1 MEFTKRFHQ
10 FGSFA
15 SNIVNNTKNVQMPQ
29 NPGQVFC
36 IGAGLLGTVVIK
48 VTKKKKTFVHPHD
61 EYEHALE
68 RMKSAES
75 RIEAV
80 SSLLKE
86 MTNECNETKE
96 ELSIVVS
103 QKNAIERMLEE
114 LEKAKEQAER
124 ASRELQKSVNVL
136 TSELETNKE
145 RHVEKVKQWRNEIV
159 SYREKSHENFLAEII
174 GLVSDMDNDIQIEV
188 VPHML
193 PHERAEVHLK
203 EGESEWEHNPRFA
216 LEDSARLSI
225 LANCGKSAKET
236 KQVKAEKILS
246 HATKKVES
254 PAHVKKVATPT
265 RKAFARITNNQVTQN
280 ITEKIITKTA
290 SMKPK
295 PPPPAKKNMLSSSPD
310 AKISNKEFGEMLYFD
325 FENNNN
331 VSDNKA
337 SVGKLAG
344 AKAKFMAKWN
354 SSKAGAVAETAFGVS
369 DVKRAFKINGQFEEI
384 EYVSPSRRTDLS
396 VVR

>member
-1 MEFTKRFHQ
+1 MEFTKKFHQ

-15 SNIVNNTKNVQMPQ
+15 SNIVNNTKNVQMPN

-48 VTKKKKTFVHPHD
+48 VTKKKKTTFVHPHE

-68 RMKSAES
+68 RVKSAES

-80 SSLLKE
+80 SSLLRE
-86 MTNECNETKE
+86 MTSECKETKE
-96 ELSIVVS
+96 ELSMVVS

-124 ASRELQKSVNVL
+124 ASRDLQKSVNVL
-136 TSELETNKE
+136 TSELETKKE

-159 SYREKSHENFLAEII
+159 SYREKTQENFLAEIV

-188 VPHML
+188 VPHSALL

-203 EGESEWEHNPRFA
+203 EGEREWEHNPRFA
-216 LEDSARLSI
+216 LEDSARLSV
-225 LANCGKSAKET
+225 LANCGKSAKDM

-246 HATKKVES
+246 HATQKVES

-265 RKAFARITNNQVTQN
+265 RKAFARITNNQVTKN
-280 ITEKIITKTA
+280 ITEKIITKMT

-295 PPPPAKKNMLSSSPD
+295 PPPTKKGMLSSSPD

-325 FENNNN
+325 FENNNA
-331 VSDNKA
+331 DNKA
-337 SVGKLAG
+337 TVGKLAS

-384 EYVSPSRRTDLS
+384 EYVSPRRTDLS
-396 VVR
+396 IVR

>member
-1 MEFTKRFHQ
+1 MEFTKKFHQ

-15 SNIVNNTKNVQMPQ
+15 SNIVNNTKNIQMPN

-48 VTKKKKTFVHPHD
+48 VTKKKKTTFVHPHE

-68 RMKSAES
+68 RVKSAES

-80 SSLLKE
+80 SSLLRE
-86 MTNECNETKE
+86 MTSECKETKE
-96 ELSIVVS
+96 ELSMVVS

-124 ASRELQKSVNVL
+124 ASRDLQKSVNVL

-159 SYREKSHENFLAEII
+159 SYREKTQENFLAEIV

-188 VPHML
+188 VPHSALL

-203 EGESEWEHNPRFA
+203 EGEREWEHNPRFA
-216 LEDSARLSI
+216 LEDSARLSV
-225 LANCGKSAKET
+225 LANCGKSAKDM

-246 HATKKVES
+246 HATQKVES

-265 RKAFARITNNQVTQN
+265 RKAFARITNNQVTKN
-280 ITEKIITKTA
+280 ITEKIITKTT

-295 PPPPAKKNMLSSSPD
+295 PPPTKKGMLSSSPD

-325 FENNNN
+325 FENNNA
-331 VSDNKA
+331 DNKA
-337 SVGKLAG
+337 TVGKLAG

-384 EYVSPSRRTDLS
+384 EYVSPRRTDLS
-396 VVR
+396 IVR

>member
-1 MEFTKRFHQ
+1 MEFTKKFHQ

-15 SNIVNNTKNVQMPQ
+15 SNIVNNTKNVQMPN

-48 VTKKKKTFVHPHD
+48 VTKKKKTTFVHPHE

-68 RMKSAES
+68 RVKSAES

-80 SSLLKE
+80 SSLLRE
-86 MTNECNETKE
+86 MTSECKETKE
-96 ELSIVVS
+96 ELSMVVS
-103 QKNAIERMLEE
+103 QKNAIERILEE

-124 ASRELQKSVNVL
+124 ASRDLQKSVNVL

-159 SYREKSHENFLAEII
+159 SYREKTQENFLAEIV

-188 VPHML
+188 VPHSALL

-203 EGESEWEHNPRFA
+203 EGEREWEHNPRFA
-216 LEDSARLSI
+216 LEDSTRLSV
-225 LANCGKSAKET
+225 LANCGKSAKDM

-246 HATKKVES
+246 HATQKVES

-265 RKAFARITNNQVTQN
+265 RKAFARITNNQVTKN
-280 ITEKIITKTA
+280 ITEKIITKTT

-295 PPPPAKKNMLSSSPD
+295 PPPTKRGMLSSSPD

-325 FENNNN
+325 FENNNA
-331 VSDNKA
+331 DNKA
-337 SVGKLAG
+337 TVGKLAG

-384 EYVSPSRRTDLS
+384 EYVSPRRTDLS

>member
-1 MEFTKRFHQ
+1 MEFTKKFHQ

-15 SNIVNNTKNVQMPQ
+15 SNIVNNTKNVQMPN

-48 VTKKKKTFVHPHD
+48 VTKKKKTTFVHPHE

-68 RMKSAES
+68 RVKSAES

-80 SSLLKE
+80 SSLLRE
-86 MTNECNETKE
+86 MTSECK
-96 ELSIVVS
+96 ELSMVVS

-124 ASRELQKSVNVL
+124 ASRDLQKSVNVL

-159 SYREKSHENFLAEII
+159 SYREKTQENFLAEIV

-188 VPHML
+188 VPHSALL

-203 EGESEWEHNPRFA
+203 EGEREWEHNPRFA
-216 LEDSARLSI
+216 LEDSARLSV
-225 LANCGKSAKET
+225 LANCGKNAKEM

-246 HATKKVES
+246 QATQKVES
-254 PAHVKKVATPT
+254 PAHVKKVSTPT
-265 RKAFARITNNQVTQN
+265 RKAFARITNNQVTKN
-280 ITEKIITKTA
+280 ITEKIITKTT

-295 PPPPAKKNMLSSSPD
+295 PPPTKKGMLSSSPD

-325 FENNNN
+325 FENNNA
-331 VSDNKA
+331 DNKA
-337 SVGKLAG
+337 TVGKLAG

-384 EYVSPSRRTDLS
+384 EYVSPRRTDLS
-396 VVR
+396 IVR

>member
-1 MEFTKRFHQ
+1 MEFTKKFHQ

-15 SNIVNNTKNVQMPQ
+15 SNIVNNTKNVQMPN

-48 VTKKKKTFVHPHD
+48 VTKKKKTTFVHPHE

-68 RMKSAES
+68 RVKSAES

-80 SSLLKE
+80 SSLLRE
-86 MTNECNETKE
+86 MTSECKETKE
-96 ELSIVVS
+96 ELSMVVS

-124 ASRELQKSVNVL
+124 ASRDLQKSVNVL

-159 SYREKSHENFLAEII
+159 SYREKTQENFLAEIV

-188 VPHML
+188 VPHSALL

-203 EGESEWEHNPRFA
+203 EGEREWEHNPRFA
-216 LEDSARLSI
+216 LEDSARLSV
-225 LANCGKSAKET
+225 LANCGKSAKDM

-246 HATKKVES
+246 QATQKNKS

-265 RKAFARITNNQVTQN
+265 RKAFARITNNQVTKN
-280 ITEKIITKTA
+280 ITEKIITKTT

-295 PPPPAKKNMLSSSPD
+295 PPPTKKGMLSSSPD

-325 FENNNN
+325 FENNNA
-331 VSDNKA
+331 DNKA
-337 SVGKLAG
+337 TVGKLAG

-384 EYVSPSRRTDLS
+384 EYVSPQRTDLS
-396 VVR
+396 IVR

>member
-1 MEFTKRFHQ
+1 MEFTKKFHQ

-15 SNIVNNTKNVQMPQ
+15 SNIVNNTKNVQMPN

-48 VTKKKKTFVHPHD
+48 VTKKKKTTFVHPYE

-68 RMKSAES
+68 RVKSAES

-80 SSLLKE
+80 SSLLRE
-86 MTNECNETKE
+86 MTSECKETKE
-96 ELSIVVS
+96 ELSMVVS

-124 ASRELQKSVNVL
+124 ASRDLQKSVNVL

-159 SYREKSHENFLAEII
+159 SYREKTQENFLAEIV

-188 VPHML
+188 VPHSALL

-203 EGESEWEHNPRFA
+203 EGEREWEHNPRFA
-216 LEDSARLSI
+216 LEDSARLSV
-225 LANCGKSAKET
+225 LANCGKSAKDM

-246 HATKKVES
+246 HATQKVES

-265 RKAFARITNNQVTQN
+265 RKAFARITNNQVTKN
-280 ITEKIITKTA
+280 ITEKIITKTT

-295 PPPPAKKNMLSSSPD
+295 PPPTKKGMLSSSPD

-325 FENNNN
+325 FENNNA
-331 VSDNKA
+331 DNKA
-337 SVGKLAG
+337 TVGKLAG

-384 EYVSPSRRTDLS
+384 EYVSPRRTDLS

>member
-1 MEFTKRFHQ
+1 MEFTKKFHQ

-48 VTKKKKTFVHPHD
+48 VTKKKKTTFVHPHE

-68 RMKSAES
+68 RVKSAES

-80 SSLLKE
+80 SSLLRE

-96 ELSIVVS
+96 ELSMVVS

-124 ASRELQKSVNVL
+124 ASRDLQKSVNVL

-159 SYREKSHENFLAEII
+159 SYREKTQEMFLAEIV

-188 VPHML
+188 VPHSAML

-203 EGESEWEHNPRFA
+203 EGEREWEHNPRFA
-216 LEDSARLSI
+216 LEDSARLSV
-225 LANCGKSAKET
+225 LANCGKSAKDM

-246 HATKKVES
+246 HATQKVES

-265 RKAFARITNNQVTQN
+265 RKAFARITNNQVTKN
-280 ITEKIITKTA
+280 ITEKIITKTT

-295 PPPPAKKNMLSSSPD
+295 PPPTKKGMLSSSPD
-310 AKISNKEFGEMLYFD
+310 AKISNKEFGDMLYFD
-325 FENNNN
+325 FENNNG
-331 VSDNKA
+331 DNKA
-337 SVGKLAG
+337 TVGKLAG

-384 EYVSPSRRTDLS
+384 EYVSPRRTDLS
-396 VVR
+396 IVR

>member
-1 MEFTKRFHQ
+1 MEFTRKFHQ

-15 SNIVNNTKNVQMPQ
+15 SNIVNNTKNVQMPN

-48 VTKKKKTFVHPHD
+48 VTKKKKTTFVHPHE

-68 RMKSAES
+68 RVKSAES

-80 SSLLKE
+80 SSLLRE
-86 MTNECNETKE
+86 MTSECKETKE
-96 ELSIVVS
+96 ELSMVVS

-124 ASRELQKSVNVL
+124 ASRDLQKSVNVL

-159 SYREKSHENFLAEII
+159 SYREKTQENFLAEIV

-188 VPHML
+188 VPHSALL

-203 EGESEWEHNPRFA
+203 EGEREWEHNPRFA
-216 LEDSARLSI
+216 LEDSARLGV
-225 LANCGKSAKET
+225 LANCGKSAKDM

-246 HATKKVES
+246 HATQKVES
-254 PAHVKKVATPT
+254 PVHVKKVATPT
-265 RKAFARITNNQVTQN
+265 RKAFARITNNQVTKN
-280 ITEKIITKTA
+280 ITEKIITKTT

-295 PPPPAKKNMLSSSPD
+295 PPPTKKGMLSSSPD

-325 FENNNN
+325 FENNNA
-331 VSDNKA
+331 DNKA
-337 SVGKLAG
+337 TVGKLAG

-384 EYVSPSRRTDLS
+384 EYVSPRRTDLS
-396 VVR
+396 IVR

>member
-1 MEFTKRFHQ
+1 MEFTKKFHQ

-15 SNIVNNTKNVQMPQ
+15 SNIVNNTKNVQMPN

-48 VTKKKKTFVHPHD
+48 VTKKKKTTFVHPHE

-68 RMKSAES
+68 RVKSAES

-80 SSLLKE
+80 SSLLRE
-86 MTNECNETKE
+86 MTSECKETKE
-96 ELSIVVS
+96 ELSMVVS

-124 ASRELQKSVNVL
+124 ASRDLQKSVNVL

-145 RHVEKVKQWRNEIV
+145 RHVEK
-159 SYREKSHENFLAEII
+159 
-174 GLVSDMDNDIQIEV
+174 DMDNDIQIEV
-188 VPHML
+188 VPHSALL

-203 EGESEWEHNPRFA
+203 EGEREWEHNPRFA
-216 LEDSARLSI
+216 LEDSARLSV
-225 LANCGKSAKET
+225 LANCGKSAKDM

-246 HATKKVES
+246 HATQKVES

-265 RKAFARITNNQVTQN
+265 RKAFARITNNQVTKN
-280 ITEKIITKTA
+280 ITEKIITKTT

-295 PPPPAKKNMLSSSPD
+295 PPPTKKGMLSSSPD

-325 FENNNN
+325 FENNNA
-331 VSDNKA
+331 DNKA
-337 SVGKLAG
+337 TVGKLAG

-384 EYVSPSRRTDLS
+384 EYVSPRRTDLS
-396 VVR
+396 IVR

>member
-1 MEFTKRFHQ
+1 MEFTRKFHQ

-15 SNIVNNTKNVQMPQ
+15 SNIVNNTKNVQMPN

-48 VTKKKKTFVHPHD
+48 VTKKKKTTFVHPHE
-61 EYEHALE
+61 EYEHSLE
-68 RMKSAES
+68 RVKSAES

-80 SSLLKE
+80 SSLLRE
-86 MTNECNETKE
+86 MTSECKETKE
-96 ELSIVVS
+96 ELSMVVS

-124 ASRELQKSVNVL
+124 ASRDLQKSVNVL

-159 SYREKSHENFLAEII
+159 SYREKTQENFLAEIV

-188 VPHML
+188 VPHSALL

-203 EGESEWEHNPRFA
+203 EGEREWEHNPRFA
-216 LEDSARLSI
+216 LEDSARLSV
-225 LANCGKSAKET
+225 LANCGKSAKDM

-246 HATKKVES
+246 HATQKVES

-265 RKAFARITNNQVTQN
+265 RKAFARITNNHVTKN
-280 ITEKIITKTA
+280 ITEKIITKTT

-295 PPPPAKKNMLSSSPD
+295 PPPTKKGMLSSSPD

-325 FENNNN
+325 FENNNA
-331 VSDNKA
+331 DNKA
-337 SVGKLAG
+337 TVGKLAG

-384 EYVSPSRRTDLS
+384 EYVSPRRTDLS
-396 VVR
+396 IVR

>member
-1 MEFTKRFHQ
+1 MEFTKKFHQ

-15 SNIVNNTKNVQMPQ
+15 SNIVNNTKNVQMPN

-48 VTKKKKTFVHPHD
+48 VTKKKKTTFVHPHE

-68 RMKSAES
+68 RVKSAES

-80 SSLLKE
+80 SSLLRE
-86 MTNECNETKE
+86 MTSECKETKE
-96 ELSIVVS
+96 ELSMVVS
-103 QKNAIERMLEE
+103 QKNAIERILEE

-124 ASRELQKSVNVL
+124 ASRDLQKSVNVL
-136 TSELETNKE
+136 TSELETKKE

-159 SYREKSHENFLAEII
+159 SYREKTQENFLAEIV

-188 VPHML
+188 VPHSALL

-203 EGESEWEHNPRFA
+203 EGEREWEHNPRFA
-216 LEDSARLSI
+216 LEDSARLSV
-225 LANCGKSAKET
+225 LANCGKSAKDM

-246 HATKKVES
+246 HATQKVES

-265 RKAFARITNNQVTQN
+265 RKAFARITNNQVTKN
-280 ITEKIITKTA
+280 ITEKIITKMT

-295 PPPPAKKNMLSSSPD
+295 PPPTKKGMLSSSPD

-325 FENNNN
+325 FENNNA
-331 VSDNKA
+331 DNKA
-337 SVGKLAG
+337 TVGKLAG

-384 EYVSPSRRTDLS
+384 EYVSPRRTDLS
-396 VVR
+396 IVR

>member
-1 MEFTKRFHQ
+1 MEFTKKFHQ

-15 SNIVNNTKNVQMPQ
+15 SNIVNNTKNVQMPN

-48 VTKKKKTFVHPHD
+48 VTKKKKTTFVHPHE

-68 RMKSAES
+68 RVKSAES

-80 SSLLKE
+80 SSLLRE
-86 MTNECNETKE
+86 MTSECKETKE
-96 ELSIVVS
+96 ELSMVVS

-124 ASRELQKSVNVL
+124 ASRDLQKSVNVL
-136 TSELETNKE
+136 TSELETKKE

-159 SYREKSHENFLAEII
+159 SYREKTQENFLAEIV

-188 VPHML
+188 VPHSALL

-203 EGESEWEHNPRFA
+203 EGEREWEHNPRFA
-216 LEDSARLSI
+216 LEDSARLSV
-225 LANCGKSAKET
+225 LANCGKSAKDM

-246 HATKKVES
+246 HATQKVES

-265 RKAFARITNNQVTQN
+265 RKAFARITNNQVTKN
-280 ITEKIITKTA
+280 ITEKIITKMT

-295 PPPPAKKNMLSSSPD
+295 PPPTKKGMLSSSPD

-325 FENNNN
+325 FENNNA
-331 VSDNKA
+331 DNKA
-337 SVGKLAG
+337 TVGKLAG

-384 EYVSPSRRTDLS
+384 EYVSPRRTDLS
-396 VVR
+396 IVR

>member
-48 VTKKKKTFVHPHD
+48 VTKKKEKKFVHPHE

-86 MTNECNETKE
+86 MTEECNETKE

-114 LEKAKEQAER
+114 LEKAKEQAEK
-124 ASRELQKSVNVL
+124 ASRDLQRSVNVL

-159 SYREKSHENFLAEII
+159 SYREKTHENFLAEVI
-174 GLVSDMDNDIQIEV
+174 GLVSDMDNDIEIEV
-188 VPHML
+188 VPHSML

-203 EGESEWEHNPRFA
+203 EGENEWEYNPRFA

-225 LANCGKSAKET
+225 LANCGKSAKEV

-254 PAHVKKVATPT
+254 PTHVKKVATPT

-280 ITEKIITKTA
+280 ITEKIMTKT
-290 SMKPK
+290 MKPK
-295 PPPPAKKNMLSSSPD
+295 PPPTKKSMLSSLD
-310 AKISNKEFGEMLYFD
+310 AEISNKEFGEMLYFD
-325 FENNNN
+325 FENNNAK
-331 VSDNKA
+331 SAADSKS

-369 DVKRAFKINGQFEEI
+369 DVKRAFKINGQVEKI
-384 EYVSPSRRTDLS
+384 EYISPSRRDLS